1 MNFGSKNAF
10 ERSNFHN
17 TSLVSYYFHQP
28 LGAKKYLQKIIMIWI
43 TSIGHT
49 NRHEKIT
56 GQKAAVEATEPPF
69 ICGLPETQS
78 HTHTHTHTHIVSP
91 HRLVNTKITQATD
104 SHGKHPDTCKPLLEC
119 TNEGR
124 GQTLSLTLSL
134 SLLRELVQLQEKKK
148 KKKEQ
153 LWWSTALPWSEADK
167 PSVAER
173 GISAFSVSPW
183 VASAL

>member
-1 MNFGSKNAF
+1 MNFRSKNAF

-78 HTHTHTHTHIVSP
+78 HTHTHTHTHTHAHTHIESL

-119 TNEGR
+119 TDEGR

-134 SLLRELVQLQEKKK
+134 LRELVQLQKKK
-148 KKKEQ
+148 KKKRSNSGDLQ
-153 LWWSTALPWSEADK
+153 LCPEAK
-167 PSVAER
+167 QTNQV
-173 GISAFSVSPW
+173 
-183 VASAL
+183 